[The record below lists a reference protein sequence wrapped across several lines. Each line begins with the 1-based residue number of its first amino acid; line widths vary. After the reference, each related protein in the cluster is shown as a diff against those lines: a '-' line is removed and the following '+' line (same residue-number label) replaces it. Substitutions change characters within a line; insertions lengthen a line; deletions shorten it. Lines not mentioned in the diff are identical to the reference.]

1 MPITAAVL
9 DVDGTIAT
17 CPYDFDAMRAAVAR
31 IAARRDIDTA
41 SLGVPGII
49 EQIAL
54 VADRLGEGGQAFR
67 DEAQAAVRAIEVSA
81 ARGAS
86 LLPGAQEALADLRR
100 SGLAVALITRN
111 CREAAEIVL
120 RDCDGCCAV
129 LLTRDDVP
137 LAKPD
142 PDHVLRAIAALGR
155 VADHTVVV
163 GDHDYDM
170 QAGRAAGVRLSVAVR
185 TGNRP
190 DEALRAAGADHIIDT
205 LADLPDW
212 LRAQGE
218 MPT

>member
-31 IAARRDIDTA
+31 IAARHHIDTA
-41 SLGVPGII
+41 SLGVRGII
-49 EQIAL
+49 EQIDL
-54 VADRLGEGGQAFR
+54 VADRLGDDAQTFR
-67 DEAQAAVRAIEVSA
+67 EEADAAVKEIEVAA

-86 LLPGAQEALADLRR
+86 LLPGAPEALAHLQR
-100 SGLAVALITRN
+100 SGLAIGLITRN
-111 CREAAEIVL
+111 CRDAAEIVL
-120 RDCDGCCAV
+120 RDGDGCYGV

-155 VADHTVVV
+155 LPEHTVVV

-190 DEALRAAGADHIIDT
+190 DDALRAAGADHIIDA
-205 LADLPDW
+205 LADLPAW
-212 LRAQGE
+212 LRARGE
-218 MPT
+218 MPA